1 MGATARGQGGGLV
14 TRRSSLEHMRDR
26 LEGYILARQ
35 REDLVLEGMRRARD
49 GLTLAIDSMPRKKV
63 GA

>member
-1 MGATARGQGGGLV
+1 V